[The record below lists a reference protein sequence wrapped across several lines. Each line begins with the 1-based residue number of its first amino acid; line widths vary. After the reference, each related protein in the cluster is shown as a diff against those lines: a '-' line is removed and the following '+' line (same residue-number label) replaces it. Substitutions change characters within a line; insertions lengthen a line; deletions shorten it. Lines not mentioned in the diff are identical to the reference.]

1 MAHFGSDTFQ
11 RTAYHC
17 QGRKEDGMAVTRHDL
32 RGNGLR
38 GEAET
43 GADESFSF
51 RVNVREGAD
60 RAGDLTESDLSPGLD
75 KARAVAG
82 HLRVPVRGFEA
93 EGNRLGVYP
102 VRTADHHRVRVCL
115 RQPLQY
121 A

>member
-1 MAHFGSDTFQ
+1 
-11 RTAYHC
+11 
-17 QGRKEDGMAVTRHDL
+17 MAVTRHNL

-43 GADESFSF
+43 GTDESFSF

-60 RAGDLTESDLSPGLD
+60 RAGDLTEGNLLSGLD
-75 KARAVAG
+75 ETRAVAA
-82 HLRVPVRGFEA
+82 HLRIPVCGFEA
-93 EGNRLGVYP
+93 ESNGFGMHP
-102 VRTADHHRVRVCL
+102 VRTADHYRVCVCL